1 MAEIFDPDHVTMQDA
16 KTGEI
21 PAELTDNIITS
32 IKTGSAIMKLAK
44 AVPMTKPKERF
55 TFMSGVG
62 AYWTEEGQKIQTSE
76 PSFMEAWMEAHK
88 MGVIIPTTKENL
100 SYSVTNFFELMK
112 SEIVE
117 AFYKKFDQSATFGT
131 DSPFPQSLLGSAG
144 LTGQNIVE
152 TKNKYDDISN
162 AMAFLEE
169 QDLDANGIAAP
180 RSQKTKYRQTKD
192 TNGNP
197 VFNDAHQNT
206 TSDLLGLPIS
216 WAPRNSWDKKAATE
230 ILADWDKVYYGIL
243 GGINYE
249 ILTEA
254 TLSIKDKDGNPIN
267 LAERDMAAIKATF
280 TPAFMVIQDEAVA
293 AITPSE
299 NKVVNKKPARNKVKK
314 HDPENDESTTE
325 DTKPAAGAGSESGT
339 TK

>member
-1 MAEIFDPDHVTMQDA
+1 MAEEFNPDTTTMQDA

-21 PAELTDNIITS
+21 PADLTDDIITS
-32 IKTGSAIMKLAK
+32 VKTGSAIMKLAK
-44 AVPMTKPKERF
+44 AEPMDKPRKRF

-62 AYWTEEGQKIQTSE
+62 AYWVEEGQKIQTSK
-76 PSFMEAWMEAHK
+76 PTWMDAWMNAHK
-88 MGVIIPTTKENL
+88 MAVIIPTTKENL
-100 SYSVTNFFELMK
+100 NYTVKNFFDLMK
-112 SEIVE
+112 AEIAE
-117 AFYKKFDQSATFGT
+117 AFYKKFDQSVIFGT
-131 DSPFPQSLLGSAG
+131 DSPFSQSVLGSAG
-144 LTGQNIVE
+144 IANQTLVE

-180 RSQKTKYRQTKD
+180 RTQKAKYRQTKD
-192 TNGNP
+192 GNGNP
-197 VFNDAHQNT
+197 MFNDVRQDSPA
-206 TSDLLGLPIS
+206 DIMGLPIGF
-216 WAPRNSWDKKAATE
+216 APRGSWDKEKATE

-249 ILTEA
+249 VLTEA
-254 TLSIKDKDGNPIN
+254 TLTTVQDKDGQPIS

-293 AITPSE
+293 AITPSA
-299 NKVVNKKPARNKVKK
+299 NTVKNKKPARNKVKE
-314 HDPENDESTTE
+314 HSSEGDDTTSENTGS
-325 DTKPAAGAGSESGT
+325 GSET

>member
-1 MAEIFDPDHVTMQDA
+1 MAEVFDPDNVTMQDA

-32 IKTGSAIMKLAK
+32 VKTGSAIMKLAQ

-62 AYWTEEGQKIQTSE
+62 AYWTEEGQKIQTSK
-76 PSFMEAWMEAHK
+76 PTFMEAWMEAHK
-88 MGVIIPTTKENL
+88 MAVIIPTTKENL
-100 SYSVTNFFELMK
+100 SYTVTDFFELMK
-112 SEIVE
+112 AEIIE
-117 AFYKKFDQSATFGT
+117 AFYKKFDQSVTFGT
-131 DSPFPQSLLGSAG
+131 DNPFPQSLLGSAG
-144 LTGQNIVE
+144 LVNQTTVE

-180 RSQKTKYRQTKD
+180 RSQKAKYRQTKD
-192 TNGNP
+192 GNGNP
-197 VFNDAHQNT
+197 VFNDVHQD
-206 TSDLLGLPIS
+206 SPADLLGLPIS
-216 WAPRNSWDKKAATE
+216 WAPRNSWDKKQASE

-254 TLSIKDKDGNPIN
+254 TLTSIKDKDGNPIN

-293 AITPSE
+293 AVTPSA
-299 NKVVNKKPARNKVKK
+299 NTVKNKKPARQQVVKK
-314 HDPENDESTTE
+314 SDDATTPTA
-325 DTKPAAGAGSESGT
+325 DASASGT
-339 TK
+339 SK

>member
-1 MAEIFDPDHVTMQDA
+1 MAETFDPDNVTMQDA

-32 IKTGSAIMKLAK
+32 VKTGSAIMKLAK

-62 AYWTEEGQKIQTSE
+62 AYWVEEGQKIQTSK
-76 PSFMEAWMEAHK
+76 PTFMEAWMEAHK
-88 MGVIIPTTKENL
+88 MAVIIPTTKENL
-100 SYSVTNFFELMK
+100 NYTVTNFFDLMK
-112 SEIVE
+112 SEISE
-117 AFYKKFDQSATFGT
+117 AFLKKFDQSVIFGNDT
-131 DSPFPQSLLGSAG
+131 PFPQSLLGSAG
-144 LTGQNIVE
+144 INNQITPE
-152 TKNKYDDISN
+152 TKDKYNDIST
-162 AMAFLEE
+162 AMAFLED

-180 RSQKTKYRQTKD
+180 RSQRSKYRQTKD
-192 TNGNP
+192 GNGNP
-197 VFNDAHQNT
+197 IFNDVHQNST
-206 TSDLLGLPIS
+206 ADLLGLPIS
-216 WAPRNSWDKKAATE
+216 WAPRGSWDKTKANE

-254 TLSIKDKDGNPIN
+254 TLTSIKDKDGNPIN

-293 AITPSE
+293 AVTPGS
-299 NKVVNKKPARNKVKK
+299 NTVKNKKAARQDVVKK
-314 HDPENDESTTE
+314 TADVQS
-325 DTKPAAGAGSESGT
+325 PAVDSGAS
-339 TK
+339 K

>member
-1 MAEIFDPDHVTMQDA
+1 MAETFDPDNVTMQDA

-112 SEIVE
+112 AEIIE
-117 AFYKKFDQSATFGT
+117 AFYKKFDQSAIFGT

-144 LTGQNIVE
+144 IVNQNIVE

-197 VFNDAHQNT
+197 VFNDAHQNS

-216 WAPRNSWDKKAATE
+216 WAPRNSWDKKKATE

-293 AITPSE
+293 AVTPST
-299 NKVVNKKPARNKVKK
+299 NTVKNAKKARQQVVKK
-314 HDPENDESTTE
+314 TAD
-325 DTKPAAGAGSESGT
+325 DTQAPAADTGSGSGT
-339 TK
+339 AK